1 MRKLNDVIEA
11 LPAQRRA
18 AVRARGREQVAEE
31 ASLREL
37 RQALQISQQRLATVM
52 GTTQASISKM
62 EKRSDM
68 LVSSV
73 RNYVE
78 AIGGTLELLVKVN
91 ETKVEL
97 TLGLPF
103 SMTDAEDREASG
115 VPA

>member
-1 MRKLNDVIEA
+1 M
-11 LPAQRRA
+11 
-18 AVRARGREQVAEE
+18 
-31 ASLREL
+31 
-37 RQALQISQQRLATVM
+37 
-52 GTTQASISKM
+52 
-62 EKRSDM
+62 
-68 LVSSV
+68 

-115 VPA
+115 VAA